1 MPRWLLLL
9 RFTVAFAFLEN
20 LEFVWSV
27 DHRLHAQYAT
37 VFVIHFD
44 PVVLEPVFYTGS
56 GGSLAAVR
64 GLVCPEPVVEL
75 FAEEAEDV
83 RCAQPNNRM
92 IEQFSIWLV
101 QS

>member
-1 MPRWLLLL
+1 VRRELAALTFP
-9 RFTVAFAFLEN
+9 ED

-44 PVVLEPVFYTGS
+44 PVVLEPLFCTGS

-64 GLVCPEPVVEL
+64 GLVCPELVVEL
-75 FAEEAEDV
+75 FTEEAEDV